1 MKVDGL
7 FRGQHR
13 KAAERGGAEER
24 AELRDAAAA
33 AELRPERRLG
43 LCEEGA
49 QEDRLR
55 QQRRQLSGA
64 LETAA
69 DRLDEIDLALRA
81 LRGGGL
87 RGLDELLGQRGR
99 LSRSL
104 RVFVEKLML

>member
-1 MKVDGL
+1 MIE
-7 FRGQHR
+7 GQR
-13 KAAERGGAEER
+13 VAVAEET
-24 AELRDAAAA
+24 
-33 AELRPERRLG
+33 ERRMASLADTS
-43 LCEEGA
+43 L
-49 QEDRLR
+49 RLR